1 MSREIDILAREFNK
15 TSATVLRSDFSLY
28 QRDLTRDAMK
38 FIRDVERTAKKEK
51 SGKVVLVAIVIE

>member
-1 MSREIDILAREFNK
+1 MSRELDILAREFNK

-28 QRDLTRDAMK
+28 QRDFIKDGSK
-38 FIRDVERTAKKEK
+38 FVKEVERTAKKEN

>member
-28 QRDLTRDAMK
+28 QRDFIKDGSK
-38 FIRDVERTAKKEK
+38 FVKDVERTAKKEK
-51 SGKVVLVAIVIE
+51 SGKVILVAILYE

>member
-28 QRDLTRDAMK
+28 QRDFIKDGSK
-38 FIRDVERTAKKEK
+38 FVKEVERTAKKEK
-51 SGKVVLVAIVIE
+51 SGKVVLIAILYE